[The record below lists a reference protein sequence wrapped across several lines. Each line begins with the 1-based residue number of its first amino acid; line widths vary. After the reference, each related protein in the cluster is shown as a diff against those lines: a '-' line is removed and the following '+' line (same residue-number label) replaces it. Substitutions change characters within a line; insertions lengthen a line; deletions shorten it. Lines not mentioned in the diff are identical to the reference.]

1 MLKLWGK
8 KYEVIENDDN
18 VVIKAFGSSPKEL
31 FSNIVSAL
39 ASFQKPAPRLAVIKT
54 KTKVPLFIESMDLN
68 TMLVDFLEEILYLNE
83 SEQHVFHDVKFS
95 KFDENKIE
103 GRLLGLKVENFD
115 NYVKGVNF
123 EKSNIKQVSS
133 KKWEAEV
140 VLDL

>member
-8 KYEVIENDDN
+8 KYEVEQNDDN

-31 FSNIVSAL
+31 FSNVVSAL

-54 KTKVPLFIESMDLN
+54 KSKIPLFIESMDLN
-68 TMLVDFLEEILYLNE
+68 TMLVDFLEEIIYMNE
-83 SEQHVFHDVKFS
+83 TEQEVYHDIKFTT
-95 KFDENKIE
+95 FDDNKIE
-103 GRLLGLKVENFD
+103 ARLMGLKVDQFD
-115 NYVKGVNF
+115 NHIKGVNF
-123 EKSNIKQVSS
+123 EKCNVKQVSP